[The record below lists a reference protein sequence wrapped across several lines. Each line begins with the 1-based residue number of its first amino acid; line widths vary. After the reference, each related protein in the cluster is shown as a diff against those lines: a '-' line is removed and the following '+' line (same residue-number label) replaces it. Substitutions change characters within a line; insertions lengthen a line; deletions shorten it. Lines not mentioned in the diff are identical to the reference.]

1 MLALGSAA
9 AAVVG
14 LFVGVDAALAA
25 FELPLPGSL
34 VAMLLVFGFCVVR
47 GGIPAALDALARAAL
62 PWLPLYFVPACTLAL
77 GDLGRLGEAAVA
89 IAAVI
94 TAGTVVAG
102 ATTAAVARFRA
113 RRAAPPPGVQ
123 AEDGR

>member
-1 MLALGSAA
+1 MLAVGAAA

-14 LFVGVDAALAA
+14 LFVGVDVVIAAVG
-25 FELPLPGSL
+25 LPLPASL
-34 VAMLLVFGFCVVR
+34 VAMLLVFGFCVAIGRV
-47 GGIPAALDALARAAL
+47 PAALDALARRAL

-94 TAGTVVAG
+94 TVGTVVAG
-102 ATTAAVARFRA
+102 ATTAAVARLRA
-113 RRAAPPPGVQ
+113 RRAASPAGVQ
-123 AEDGR
+123 VEDGR

>member
-1 MLALGSAA
+1 MLALGAAA

-14 LFVGVDAALAA
+14 LFVGVDGVLAA
-25 FELPLPGSL
+25 VDLPLPGSL
-34 VAMLLVFGFCVVR
+34 VAMLLVFGFCLAIGRV
-47 GGIPAALDALARAAL
+47 PAALDALARRAL

-77 GDLGRLGEAAVA
+77 RDVGQLGEAAVA

-102 ATTAAVARFRA
+102 ATTAAVARLRA
-113 RRAAPPPGVQ
+113 RRAASPSEVR